1 MISVIIPCY
10 NEEHRIES
18 TVKKIISYMDIR
30 NQKYELIIV
39 DDGSTDNTLDI
50 LKKYDLKIIKNRKN
64 SGKGFSVRNGVL
76 NSKGDL
82 ILFTDAD
89 LSTPIEE
96 LDGFLELIKKYDIVI
111 ASRKEKDS
119 IIIEKQNSFRV
130 FAGNIFPII
139 VRLLLLPKIK
149 DTQCGFKLFRKSAIR
164 IFKRQRI
171 MGWAF
176 DVEILFIAKKL
187 GYSIKEKGVTWV
199 NDKSSKVSLVKDS
212 LSMLI
217 EVIKIRLNS
226 FFKKYD

>member
-1 MISVIIPCY
+1 MISVIIPCF
-10 NEEHRIES
+10 NEEQRIES
-18 TVKKIISYMDIR
+18 TVKKIISYMISR
-30 NQKYELIIV
+30 KLKYELIIV
-39 DDGSTDNTLDI
+39 DDGSTDSTLAI
-50 LKKYDLKIIKNRKN
+50 LKKYTLKVIKNKRN

-96 LDGFLELIKKYDIVI
+96 LDGFLDLIKKYDIVI
-111 ASRKEKDS
+111 ASRKQKDS
-119 IIIEKQNSFRV
+119 RIIEKQNFFRV
-130 FAGNIFPII
+130 TAGNIFPIL
-139 VRLLLLPKIK
+139 VKFFLLPEIK

-199 NDKSSKVSLVKDS
+199 NDKSSKVSLIRDS
-212 LSMLI
+212 IRMLYEI
-217 EVIKIRLNS
+217 IKIKLNDFS
-226 FFKKYD
+226 MKYD